1 MSFFYDAIFGHGG
14 ERRQERRGECE
25 CGFFLEDSDRRV
37 YIQMDYALLDAD
49 GVWIENILE
58 FVDGGGVNEYAVTT
72 KSMQQ
77 LR

>member
-1 MSFFYDAIFGHGG
+1 MWI
-14 ERRQERRGECE
+14 
-25 CGFFLEDSDRRV
+25 FLEDSDRRV